1 MHIRTRF
8 LVTII
13 SCLLFVLGASGQ
25 AVTVTSKTQ
34 VYTRKKPIMAEKKT
48 FTVRRPIVQA
58 ATPAI
63 SLKINAAIDPVNVLG
78 IDIQEEMND
87 VQWLYEADFQEVYND
102 KGILT
107 LMVWM
112 EGSGAYVSGVTKY
125 VVVDVR
131 RGERVKPSDVF
142 VDIPGLAAAAKAK
155 LKQRIEDGIKE
166 IKNDPDWDDEEDPRH
181 LFEDNDLTES
191 DLANFSV
198 DMAGVAFHY
207 EFGFP
212 HVIKALE
219 PDGEFR
225 FSWDEIRPFIKPG
238 SLLAKPVR

>member
-1 MHIRTRF
+1 MQTLSRILIAASF
-8 LVTII
+8 
-13 SCLLFVLGASGQ
+13 CLLVSVGAFGQ
-25 AVTVTSKTQ
+25 AVTITPKTQ
-34 VYTRKKPIMAEKKT
+34 VYTRVKPIMPEKRT
-48 FTVRRPIVQA
+48 FTVRRPIVRA
-58 ATPAI
+58 ATPAL
-63 SLKINAAIDPVNVLG
+63 SRKINAAIDPVTVLE
-78 IDIQEEMND
+78 IDIKEEMGEI
-87 VQWLYEADFQEVYND
+87 QWLYEADFQEVFND

-107 LMVWM
+107 LMIWM

-131 RGERVKPSDVF
+131 RGERLKPGDVF
-142 VDIPGLAAAAKAK
+142 TDIPGLVAAAKAK
-155 LKQRIEDGIKE
+155 LRQRIEESIKE
-166 IKNDPDWDDEEDPRH
+166 IKNDPDWRDEEDPRS
-181 LFEDNDLTES
+181 LFEDNDFTQD
-191 DLANFSV
+191 DLSNFSV

-225 FSWDEIRPFIKPG
+225 FSWDEIKPFIKPG

>member
-1 MHIRTRF
+1 MIVASTA
-8 LVTII
+8 
-13 SCLLFVLGASGQ
+13 CLFFAVAAFGQ
-25 AVTVTSKTQ
+25 AVPITSKTQ
-34 VYTRKKPIMAEKKT
+34 TYTRTKPIMPEKRT
-48 FTVRRPIVQA
+48 FTVRRPIVTA
-58 ATPAI
+58 ATPAL
-63 SLKINAAIDPVNVLG
+63 SRKINAAIDPVTVLE
-78 IDIQEEMND
+78 IDIKEEMD
-87 VQWLYEADFQEVYND
+87 EIQWLYEADFQEVFND
-102 KGILT
+102 RGILT
-107 LMVWM
+107 LMIWM

-142 VDIPGLAAAAKAK
+142 TDIPGLVAAAKAK
-155 LKQRIEDGIKE
+155 LNQRIDESIKE
-166 IKNDPDWDDEEDPRH
+166 ITKDPDWDNEEDPRH

-225 FSWDEIRPFIKPG
+225 FSWNEIKPFIKPG